1 MNKFHMPYH
10 YDLPNYYIYTF
21 NPSGNMASYNVFEM
35 TNGGIFYEAYLKSL
49 TLSCLDNYLGVKNTE
64 C

>member
-1 MNKFHMPYH
+1 MTSH
-10 YDLPNYYIYTF
+10 
-21 NPSGNMASYNVFEM
+21 NVFEM

-49 TLSCLDNYLGVKNTE
+49 ILSCLDNYLGVKNTI